1 MMVEGRSWWTERS
14 GEGVMPVLSASS
26 LSDRAS
32 LIGCKEETMMNKQYL
47 QDLFDISGKVA
58 LITGATGGFGKAAA
72 KALAAA
78 GARVML
84 TGRTAA
90 KLEPIAKE
98 IAAEGWQVAFLAGE
112 IIVHDDVKRIVK
124 GTVDAFGGL
133 DILVTAAGVNKPGFI
148 QEQSDDEWQMI
159 MDANVKGTYLFCKE
173 AGKVMIEQ
181 GRGGKVILLGS
192 VRGDLGLSRYT
203 GYCPSKG
210 AVHLLAKT
218 LACEWGPH
226 KINVNCIAP
235 AVFRTELTQWI
246 YDDPVVHKTFLGRIP
261 IGRLGEPEDFI
272 GSVIFLSSKASDWM
286 TGSIMHVDGGYSAG

>member
-1 MMVEGRSWWTERS
+1 M
-14 GEGVMPVLSASS
+14 
-26 LSDRAS
+26 
-32 LIGCKEETMMNKQYL
+32 KKQDI
-47 QDLFDISGKVA
+47 QDLFDVTGKVA
-58 LITGATGGFGKAAA
+58 IVTGATGGFGAVGA

-78 GARVML
+78 GAKVML
-84 TGRTAA
+84 TGRNLA
-90 KLEPIAKE
+90 KLEQFTKE
-98 IAAEGWQVAFLAGE
+98 IVADGGVAAFSPGDPA
-112 IIVHDDVKRIVK
+112 IHDNVKSVVK
-124 GTVDAFGGL
+124 ATVDAFGGI
-133 DILVTAAGVNKPGFI
+133 DILITAAGVNKPGFI
-148 QEQSDDEWQMI
+148 QEQSDEDWQMM

-173 AGKVMIEQ
+173 VGKVMIEQ

-218 LACEWGPH
+218 LGCEWGPH

-246 YDDPVVHKTFLGRIP
+246 YNDPAVHKTFLGRIP
-261 IGRLGEPEDFI
+261 IGRLGEPEDFL

-286 TGSIMHVDGGYSAG
+286 TGSIMYVDGGYTAG

>member
-1 MMVEGRSWWTERS
+1 
-14 GEGVMPVLSASS
+14 
-26 LSDRAS
+26 
-32 LIGCKEETMMNKQYL
+32 MNRQYL
-47 QDLFDISGKVA
+47 QDLFDVTGKVA
-58 LITGATGGFGKAAA
+58 LITGATGGFGRAASR
-72 KALAAA
+72 ALAAA
-78 GARVML
+78 GAKVML

-90 KLEPIAKE
+90 KLEPVAKE
-98 IAAEGWQVAFLAGE
+98 IAAQGGQVAFLEGDP
-112 IIVHDDVKRIVK
+112 IVHSDVTRIVK
-124 GTVDAFGGL
+124 GTVETFGGI
-133 DILVTAAGVNKPGFI
+133 DILITAAGVNKPGLI
-148 QEQSDDEWQMI
+148 HQQSDDEWQMI

-173 AGKVMIEQ
+173 VGKVMMEQ

-192 VRGDLGLSRYT
+192 VRGDLGLNRYT

-246 YDDPVVHKTFLGRIP
+246 YDDPVVHKTFLSRIP

-286 TGSIMHVDGGYSAG
+286 TGSIVNVDGGYMAG